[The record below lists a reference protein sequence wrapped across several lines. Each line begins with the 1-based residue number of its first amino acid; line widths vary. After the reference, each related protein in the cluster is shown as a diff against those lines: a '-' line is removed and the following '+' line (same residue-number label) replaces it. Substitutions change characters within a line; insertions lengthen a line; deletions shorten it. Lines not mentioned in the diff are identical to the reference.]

1 MSILGKDTKRVEG
14 RAKVTGKAQ
23 YAVDHFP
30 EGGLVGFIVQSDI
43 ARGKVSAIDLKA
55 AAAAPG
61 VVRAYSHEN
70 WPKLP
75 YKLKGGEEK
84 YFRPLASNEILYSG
98 QPVALVLAHTF
109 EQARHGASLVRVSYD
124 AQEPRTQLE
133 KLRKDAPPPGEKH
146 AKKERGNV
154 ASALAGAGTTVSEE
168 YILPIEHH
176 HPMETHGATATWA
189 NGKLTVWDKSQ
200 GVYMVRD
207 YLAGV
212 MGLDAKNISIRAPY
226 VGGAFGSSLRPNY
239 YVVLAA
245 VAARELKQPVKL
257 AYTRRQMATGHG
269 YRPYTWQKMTLA
281 ADAQGKLTAI
291 QHELVGNSPTN
302 EEYWEDFVNQ
312 SRSLYA
318 CPNVS
323 TDFRTVAT
331 DLPVPAPMR
340 APGAVTQM
348 FALESA
354 LDELAYKLKIDPLEL
369 RLRNYAETDPETG
382 KPFSSKALRECYA
395 EAAKKFGWE
404 GRNPEPRSMRQGRYL
419 VGWGMATGTWG
430 AMQQAASL
438 RLRYR
443 PDDTVVLQAATTD
456 IGPGTYTVISMIAA
470 DSLGLPLE
478 KIKFELGDTR
488 FPHAPQQGGSWTTAS
503 VGTAVQEAVERLKEK
518 AAALLKWEGEVT
530 LQNGVLRTP
539 GKKEV
544 RLSKVLQDH
553 KLKEVVVQG
562 DAKPS
567 PERQKYVLSSHGAQ
581 FVEVKV
587 DPMLGVVRVTR
598 VVEAAAT
605 GRILNPKAAHSQE
618 MGAVVGA
625 LGMALMEETEID
637 HRYGRMLSSDLSY
650 YHVPVNADI
659 LSIDTNFVDEEDKIV
674 NPLGVKG
681 MGELGMVG
689 IPAAVANAVY
699 HATGKR
705 IRRLPITPDKLV
717 EA

>member
-1 MSILGKDTKRVEG
+1 MSILGKDTKRIEG

-30 EGGLVGFIVQSDI
+30 DGVLTGFIVQSDI
-43 ARGKVSAIDLKA
+43 ARGKVTAIDTAA

-61 VVRAYSHEN
+61 VQRVFTHQN

-75 YKLKGGEEK
+75 YKVKKDEAK

-98 QPVALVLAHTF
+98 QPVALVVASTF
-109 EQARHGASLVRVSYD
+109 EQARYGASLVRVSYD
-124 AQEPRTQLE
+124 AAEPRTQVETRLKE
-133 KLRKDAPPPGEKH
+133 APAPTEKH
-146 AKKERGNV
+146 AKKERGHV
-154 ASALAGAGTTVSEE
+154 AAALAASSAVVTEE
-168 YILPIEHH
+168 YVLPIEHH
-176 HPMETHGATATWA
+176 HPMETHGATASWT
-189 NGKLTVWDKSQ
+189 NGKLTLIDKSQ
-200 GVYMVRD
+200 GLYTVRD
-207 YLAGV
+207 FMAGV
-212 MGLDAKNISIRAPY
+212 FGIEAKDVNVRAPF

-239 YVVLAA
+239 YVILAA
-245 VAARELKQPVKL
+245 VAARELKRPVKL

-291 QHELVGNSPTN
+291 QHDLIGNSSTN
-302 EEYWEDFVNQ
+302 EDYMEDFVHQ
-312 SRSLYA
+312 ARTLYA

-323 TDFRTVAT
+323 TDFRFLPT

-354 LDELAYKLKIDPLEL
+354 LDELAYKLKIDPVEL
-369 RLRNYAETDPETG
+369 RLRNYSETDPETG
-382 KPFSSKALRECYA
+382 KPYSSKNLRECYA
-395 EAAKKFGWE
+395 EAAKKFGWQN
-404 GRNPEPRSMRQGRYL
+404 RNPEPRSMRQGRYL
-419 VGWGMATGTWG
+419 IGWGMATGTWG

-443 PDDTVVLQAATTD
+443 DDDTVVLQSATTD
-456 IGPGTYTVISMIAA
+456 IGPGTYTVIPMVAA
-470 DSLGLPLE
+470 DALGMPLE
-478 KIKFELGDTR
+478 KIHFELGDTR
-488 FPHAPQQGGSWTTAS
+488 FPHSPQQGGSWTTAS
-503 VGTAVQEAVERLKEK
+503 IGTAVQEAVELLKAK
-518 AAALLKWEGEVT
+518 LAGLLKWDGEVT
-530 LQNGVLRTP
+530 LQGGVLRSA
-539 GKKEV
+539 GQKEV
-544 RLSKVLQDH
+544 SVGPLLRNR
-553 KLKEVVVQG
+553 KLKELVVQG
-562 DAKPS
+562 EAKPS
-567 PERQKYVLSSHGAQ
+567 AERQKYALSSHGAQ

-587 DPMLGVVRVTR
+587 DPMLGLVRVTR
-598 VVEAAAT
+598 VVEAAAV
-605 GRILNPKAAHSQE
+605 GRVLNPKAAHSQE

-637 HRYGRMLSSDLSY
+637 HRYGRMLSSDLSF

-659 LSIDTNFVDEEDKIV
+659 MSIDTNFVSEEDKIV
-674 NPLGVKG
+674 NALGVKG

-717 EA
+717 EV

>member
-1 MSILGKDTKRVEG
+1 MNILGKDTKRVEG

-30 EGGLVGFIVQSDI
+30 EGGLIGFIVQSDI
-43 ARGKVSAIDLKA
+43 ARGKVTAIDTSA

-61 VVRAYSHEN
+61 VVRVYTHEN

-75 YKLKGGEEK
+75 YKLKNGEDK
-84 YFRPLASNEILYSG
+84 YFRPLDSNDILYSG
-98 QPVALVLAHTF
+98 QPVALVLASSF
-109 EQARHGASLVRVSYD
+109 EQARHGASLVRPSYD
-124 AQEPRTQLE
+124 ALEPRTKLE
-133 KLRKDAPPPGEKH
+133 SRLKEAPPPSEKH
-146 AKKERGNV
+146 AKKERGDV
-154 ASALAGAGTTVSEE
+154 AAALSAAATSVSEE

-176 HPMETHGATATWA
+176 HPMETHGATASWA

-200 GVYMVRD
+200 GVYTVRD

-212 MGLDAKNISIRAPY
+212 MGLDAKNIQVRAPY

-245 VAARELKQPVKL
+245 VAARDLKQPVKL

-269 YRPYTWQKMTLA
+269 YRPFTWQKMTLA

-291 QHELVGNSPTN
+291 RHELVGNSPSN

-312 SRSLYA
+312 SRTLYA

-323 TDFRTVAT
+323 TDFRTLVT

-395 EAAKKFGWE
+395 EAAKKFGWS

-430 AMQQAASL
+430 AMQQTASL

-443 PDDTVVLQAATTD
+443 ADDTVLLQAATTD

-470 DSLGLPLE
+470 ETLGLPLDRV
-478 KIKFELGDTR
+478 KFELGDTS

-503 VGTAVQEAVERLKEK
+503 VGTAVQQAVERLKEK
-518 AAALLKWEGEVT
+518 LAGLLKWTGEVT
-530 LQNGVLRTP
+530 LEKGILRSP
-539 GKKEV
+539 GQKEV
-544 RLSKVLQDH
+544 HLAKLLQER

-587 DPMLGVVRVTR
+587 DPMLGLVRVTR

-689 IPAAVANAVY
+689 IPAAIANAVY

>member
-30 EGGLVGFIVQSDI
+30 EGVLTGFIVQSDI
-43 ARGKVSAIDLKA
+43 ARGKLISIDTALA
-55 AAAAPG
+55 AAVPG
-61 VVRAYSHEN
+61 VVRVFTHEN
-70 WPKLP
+70 WPKLA
-75 YKLKGGEEK
+75 YKLKGGEAK
-84 YFRPLASNEILYSG
+84 YFRPLNSAEVIYSG
-98 QPVALVLAHTF
+98 QPVALVVAASF
-109 EQARHGASLVRVSYD
+109 EQARHAASLVRVSYD
-124 AQEPRTQLE
+124 AAEPRTQLE
-133 KLRKDAPPPGEKH
+133 SRLKEAPPPNEKH
-146 AKKERGNV
+146 AKKERGDV
-154 ASALAGAGTTVSEE
+154 AAALAGAGAVVSEE
-168 YILPIEHH
+168 YVLPIEHH
-176 HPMETHGATATWA
+176 HPMETHGATAAWS
-189 NGKLTVWDKSQ
+189 NGKLTLYDKSQ
-200 GVYMVRD
+200 GVYSVRD
-207 YLAGV
+207 FLAGV
-212 MGLDAKNISIRAPY
+212 FGMEAGDINVRAPF

-239 YVVLAA
+239 YVTLAA
-245 VAARELKQPVKL
+245 VAARELKRPVKL
-257 AYTRRQMATGHG
+257 AYTRRQMVTGHG
-269 YRPYTWQKMTLA
+269 YRPYTWQKMTLG

-291 QHELVGNSPTN
+291 RHELIGNSPSN
-302 EEYWEDFVNQ
+302 EEYWEDFVHQ
-312 SRSLYA
+312 ARTLYA

-323 TDFRTVAT
+323 TDFRTLVT

-354 LDELAYKLKIDPLEL
+354 LDELAYQLKIDPVEL

-382 KPFSSKALRECYA
+382 KPFSSKELRECYA
-395 EAAKKFGWE
+395 QAAKKFGWE

-419 VGWGMATGTWG
+419 IGWGMATGTWG

-443 PDDTVVLQAATTD
+443 DDDTVLLQAATTD
-456 IGPGTYTVISMIAA
+456 IGPGTYTVISMVAA
-470 DSLGLPLE
+470 DTLGMPID
-478 KIKFELGDTR
+478 KVHFELGDTR

-503 VGTAVQEAVERLKEK
+503 VGTAVQEAVGRLKEQLAGLLK
-518 AAALLKWEGEVT
+518 WKGEVVLQGGVLRSAGQKDMPVAALLR
-530 LQNGVLRTP
+530 Q
-539 GKKEV
+539 
-544 RLSKVLQDH
+544 H
-553 KLKEVVVQG
+553 KLREVVVQG
-562 DAKPS
+562 EAKPS
-567 PERQKYVLSSHGAQ
+567 AERQKYVLSSHGAQ

-587 DPMLGVVRVTR
+587 DPMLGLVRVTR
-598 VVEAAAT
+598 VVEAAAV
-605 GRILNPKAAHSQE
+605 GRVLNPLAAHSQE

-625 LGMALMEETEID
+625 LGMALMEETDID
-637 HRYGRMLSSDLSY
+637 HRYGRMLSSDLSF

-659 LSIDTNFVDEEDKIV
+659 LSIDTNFVVEEDKIV

-689 IPAAVANAVY
+689 IPAAVANAVF